1 MIILILI
8 IAAISFI
15 YFNVIP
21 GKFHTPIAWI
31 SLIITTLSIVGIVA
45 HDYNHYGMKEKTVTV
60 TKPLA
65 SSANKQLPILL
76 YQPLGN
82 GTEKVYLY
90 KNYDGEKKPKAIST
104 EKMSAKVV
112 KSKNP
117 TMTIKTTTYVYKN
130 TFSRLMFGIFKHNN
144 ELKNRQYTFKVPN
157 SWHVLSVKQA
167 KNLQKEM
174 AKKQALLKKQMLL
187 QKKMQQNNRLN

>member
-1 MIILILI
+1 MIILVLI
-8 IAAISFI
+8 IAAICFI

-21 GKFHTPIAWI
+21 GKFHTPLAWI
-31 SLIITTLSIVGIVA
+31 SLIVTALSIVGIVA

-65 SSANKQLPILL
+65 SSATKQLPILL

-90 KNYDGEKKPKAIST
+90 KNYDSEKKPKTIST
-104 EKMSAKVV
+104 DKMTAKVI

-117 TMTIKTTTYVYKN
+117 TMTIKTTRYVYKDN
-130 TFSRLMFGIFKHNN
+130 FSRIMFGIFKHNN
-144 ELKNRQYTFKVPN
+144 ELKSRQYTFKVPT
-157 SWHVLSVKQA
+157 SWHVLSVKEA
-167 KNLQKEM
+167 KKLQKEM
-174 AKKQALLKKQMLL
+174 MQKQTLLKKQMLL
-187 QKKMQQNNRLN
+187 QKKMQQNSRP